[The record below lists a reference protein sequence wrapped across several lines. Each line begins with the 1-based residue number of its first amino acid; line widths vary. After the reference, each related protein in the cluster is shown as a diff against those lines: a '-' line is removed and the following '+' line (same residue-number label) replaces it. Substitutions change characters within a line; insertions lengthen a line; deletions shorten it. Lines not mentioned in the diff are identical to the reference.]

1 MVKLAFGSCGDS
13 FSASSIKAYVAEFIA
28 TLLFVFA
35 GVGSAIAYGQLTK
48 GGALDPAGLVAIA
61 IAHAFAL
68 FVGVSMAANI
78 SGGHLNPAVTF
89 GLAVGGHITIL
100 TGIFYWVAQLL
111 GASVAC
117 LLLQFSTH
125 GQAIPTHAIA
135 GISEIE
141 GVVMEIVI
149 TFTLVYTVYATAAD
163 PKKGSL
169 GTVAPMAI
177 SFIVGANILAAG
189 PFSGGSMNP
198 ARSFGPTVATG
209 NFAGNWV
216 YWVGPLIGGGLAG
229 LVYDDVFI
237 ASYQPGKLAMANICA
252 NMKRCFSPPALRAYF
267 AEFFS
272 TFLFVFIAVG
282 STISARVRA
291 LRRGVHRRRRLRR
304 PRQPRRD
311 VRLRHRRPHHRPERH
326 LLLGVSD
333 ARLHVRLPRPPL
345 HLRRPGK
352 ITSDRNVLNFASQTN
367 ARLHTQAVPT
377 TRIAVEMTGFG
388 AGILEGVLTFMV
400 VYTVHVAGDPRGGGF
415 GGRKG
420 PAATAL
426 GALVVGAVTGACV
439 LAAGSLTGASMN
451 PARSFGPAVV
461 SGHYSNQA
469 VYWAGPMVGAAVAA
483 LVHQALVFPTVPEPA
498 PAPATNESARHGS
511 VQTVVV

>member
-1 MVKLAFGSCGDS
+1 
-13 FSASSIKAYVAEFIA
+13 
-28 TLLFVFA
+28 
-35 GVGSAIAYGQLTK
+35 
-48 GGALDPAGLVAIA
+48 
-61 IAHAFAL
+61 
-68 FVGVSMAANI
+68 
-78 SGGHLNPAVTF
+78 
-89 GLAVGGHITIL
+89 
-100 TGIFYWVAQLL
+100 
-111 GASVAC
+111 
-117 LLLQFSTH
+117 
-125 GQAIPTHAIA
+125 
-135 GISEIE
+135 
-141 GVVMEIVI
+141 
-149 TFTLVYTVYATAAD
+149 
-163 PKKGSL
+163 
-169 GTVAPMAI
+169 
-177 SFIVGANILAAG
+177 
-189 PFSGGSMNP
+189 
-198 ARSFGPTVATG
+198 
-209 NFAGNWV
+209 
-216 YWVGPLIGGGLAG
+216 
-229 LVYDDVFI
+229 
-237 ASYQPGKLAMANICA
+237 MANICA

-282 STISARVRA
+282 STISARM
-291 LRRGVHRRRRLRR
+291 LT
-304 PRQPRRD
+304 PD
-311 VRLRHRRPHHRPERH
+311 ET
-326 LLLGVSD
+326 SD
-333 ARLHVRLPRPPL
+333 ASSLMATAVAQAFGLFAAVFIAADVSGGHVNPAVTFAYAIGG
-345 HLRRPGK
+345 H
-352 ITSDRNVLNFASQTN
+352 ITVPSAIFYWASQMLGSTF
-367 ARLHTQAVPT
+367 ACLVLHYISAGQAVPT

-400 VYTVHVAGDPRGGGF
+400 VYTVHVAGDPRGGDF